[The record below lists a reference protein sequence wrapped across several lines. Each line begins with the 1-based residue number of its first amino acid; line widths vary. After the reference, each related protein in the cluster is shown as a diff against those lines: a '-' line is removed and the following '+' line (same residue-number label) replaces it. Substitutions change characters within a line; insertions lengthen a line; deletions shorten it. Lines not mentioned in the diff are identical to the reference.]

1 MRISDWSSDVCSSDL
16 LGDPG
21 LLRRDLLYRVAE
33 KRLMVDAQ
41 LGYPACGGRGND
53 VGRVQPPAQAHLDD
67 AGIGGRAGKR
77 QKCGRG
83 RRFEKADLVVAVRV
97 EHLGEQ
103 RGERLV
109 LDQASGKSDT
119 LVEPDKVRAG
129 IDMDLVARRLQTGAQ
144 IGAGR

>member
-1 MRISDWSSDVCSSDL
+1 MIRRPPRSTRTDTLFPYTTHFRS
-16 LGDPG
+16 

-83 RRFEKADLVVAVRV
+83 RRFEKADLVVAVPV
-97 EHLGEQ
+97 EHLAAQ
-103 RGERLV
+103 RGERLRSEERRV
-109 LDQASGKSDT
+109 GK
-119 LVEPDKVRAG
+119 EG
-129 IDMDLVARRLQTGAQ
+129 IK
-144 IGAGR
+144 